1 MIEKTRGEKR
11 QLSLVCDVITAKM
24 TNPVVVVVC
33 VCACACVVE
42 RSCVKFV

>member
-33 VCACACVVE
+33 VCVRVWWSEAV
-42 RSCVKFV
+42 